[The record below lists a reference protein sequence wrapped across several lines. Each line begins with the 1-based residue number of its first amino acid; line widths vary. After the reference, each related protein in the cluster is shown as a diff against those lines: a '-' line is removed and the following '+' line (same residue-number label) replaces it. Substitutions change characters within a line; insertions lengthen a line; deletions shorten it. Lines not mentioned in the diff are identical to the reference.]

1 MVRVVGSFNPY
12 IRILGCKGGDKIV
25 QLPDKTDAKVRFRD
39 GTAIRVSFGK
49 GNLGIWEIT
58 IMRKGTAFQRLEP
71 CENRSLALFSD
82 VFWIAE
88 DVKDVTFIEKKPPRQ
103 YISCCL
109 CKHYIGGGDWGLCC
123 PFIPYPD
130 LIYKDTEA
138 NTHCENKFELKDG
151 ETIWQPPEKPKP
163 VRKKKK
169 KVGRPKKVRAKKTVK
184 KKKKRCTKPRRKKR
198 VKKVLFYMDLIS
210 ELNTRLKETE
220 AGIATPTTTLRKCQ
234 YAIKEL
240 IKEIQKFRD
249 EVCSKCDKRE
259 EKGACD
265 ECEFGGWRGKL

>member
-151 ETIWQPPEKPKP
+151 ETIWQPPEVPMPVQKKEPKKQKKPKKSANLYNVKEAAAFLGCCP
-163 VRKKKK
+163 RTIMSYIKDGKLKFVR
-169 KVGRPKKVRAKKTVK
+169 
-184 KKKKRCTKPRRKKR
+184 
-198 VKKVLFYMDLIS
+198 S
-210 ELNTRLKETE
+210 
-220 AGIATPTTTLRKCQ
+220 
-234 YAIKEL
+234 
-240 IKEIQKFRD
+240 
-249 EVCSKCDKRE
+249 
-259 EKGACD
+259 
-265 ECEFGGWRGKL
+265 GWRWEITKKNLEDYRNREQKRRSKRR